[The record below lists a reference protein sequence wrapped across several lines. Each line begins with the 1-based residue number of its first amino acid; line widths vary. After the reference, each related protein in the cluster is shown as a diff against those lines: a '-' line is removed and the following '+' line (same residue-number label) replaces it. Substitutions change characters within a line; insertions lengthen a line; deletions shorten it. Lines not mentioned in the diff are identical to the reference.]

1 MLARQPNFI
10 LSCTRPAAG
19 SALLTGVLFYLLP
32 VNQSQESF
40 GNYPLKVVKLP
51 YCCFKTMQRAAQE
64 EQMKPTELQ
73 ASHDLMGPVSASN
86 ENVRPV

>member
-1 MLARQPNFI
+1 
-10 LSCTRPAAG
+10 
-19 SALLTGVLFYLLP
+19 
-32 VNQSQESF
+32 
-40 GNYPLKVVKLP
+40 
-51 YCCFKTMQRAAQE
+51 MQRAAQE